1 MKIRRIDNNQK
12 RYEKGVQSLLPKKY
26 KKIFIGKQRRP
37 SAFQTMNCTPA
48 DYRLQNNVGQTT
60 DRNRAM
66 LPSLFGM
73 KFTQVAT
80 SQE

>member
-1 MKIRRIDNNQK
+1 MGACEGAFPPRILQ
-12 RYEKGVQSLLPKKY
+12 
-26 KKIFIGKQRRP
+26 KQRRP
-37 SAFQTMNCTPA
+37 SAIQTMNCTPA
-48 DYRLQNNVGQTT
+48 DYRLQKSVGQTT